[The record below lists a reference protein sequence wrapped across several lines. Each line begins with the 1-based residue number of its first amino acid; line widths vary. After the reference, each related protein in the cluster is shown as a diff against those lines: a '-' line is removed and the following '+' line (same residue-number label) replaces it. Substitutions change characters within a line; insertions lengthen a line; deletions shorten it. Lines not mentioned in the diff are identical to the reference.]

1 MIAEVYAGLQDMRP
15 PTINSAWTL
24 LCSEDRANYWKFA
37 ASDAQNYK
45 APKGPRRHDE
55 VFDGLSA
62 AIHNLD
68 HRAPSKK
75 RGIVGIP
82 RATKRLS
89 ADELQRGL
97 LRLRERLL
105 IEPDAQFFLTRV
117 FCRWVQLSRRD
128 ALVASLEALQ
138 CGHDEVGNL
147 VDDIPEHDDESA
159 QRAVLPLAQYLSSR
173 DLALVCYA
181 LAINAPAW
189 RSLLSCVAP
198 LLEISVRQSENAK
211 PPIVEEDRSPAKP
224 APSAEDFPSDFPR
237 PLNELTDEATAA
249 APSENRTPLSFGP
262 EEFQALEQA
271 FRDLQWGLEDAVS
284 AMTQERLPELDPLSR
299 RWTDLQARFGTARFY
314 LKLETDS
321 LGELRAHLLKKQ
333 ELSSQRPIFERLL
346 RVAHKFDT
354 GYTAHQ
360 PVIADAKRALA
371 LVDDGHTE
379 QLQQL
384 MPALRS
390 VEALVR
396 CGEELEEAE
405 AVAHDNAVRAA
416 YGSLLAIALQR
427 GRIIFA
433 DVPFPPPAT
442 VRDAPSAAEV
452 KSGVATTTPTLP
464 IEVQP
469 SPKAAVAGPV
479 EPLAPPTS
487 EPEASMTTLCLPAA
501 SDGRATVSE
510 SNPQELFNEGAE
522 GQVAESDSVQ
532 MQEPHSQTTATPPLA
547 PLEGTAVEIEDPLP
561 YTATFADFKK
571 LTWVDPHGRVRTA
584 PWVEPEFYNRMAEN
598 ALQAWQ
604 DGALAKAYLCAKVSD
619 PASPLNVADLAAA
632 DRLLDRPI
640 EMVSVRDPLR
650 ATRLRMALQAQA
662 LPSPTLAVT
671 VTLEALAP
679 TGPVTWSQEEAQQ
692 LCERAGFRSPALVSV
707 LCFTLTAWSSAGDPL
722 SLVRT
727 IAESTPVDPTQLAQK
742 YRDAQAELQ
751 RVVATQWN
759 AAGGRI
765 TQNHSK
771 KLWTSFVRD
780 HVAPLRDAL
789 APIKAQK
796 DNPPLAPE
804 KAKIEIQTLAKVFT
818 AIMKDGGVRKGDM
831 SAAQTGAYQIV
842 AAIERVVDAKSQL
855 RSVTSRKV
863 TRTNLPHVEIEQ
875 LLADLPSDPVECL
888 CALMLRTAW
897 TQKTASNP
905 LRLPMA
911 QLNADPEL
919 VRAISAV
926 NLASAAKTPGIS
938 VSDMEHPRLAAAL
951 ISSQSD
957 LGPQEAEVPAVFDQV
972 REYGIEHDRS
982 DILAALVPSG
992 SLFPGE
998 VELLAKRALA
1008 LGDKAFESTRQLETI
1023 WAACDVLC
1031 APKAQEYRNFVDDAY
1046 EACSFA
1052 AGDAPITETLLLQ
1065 AWLDRGLREASQA
1078 LDAIVHVRTQEAQRN
1093 SHGIGAQFEKLI
1105 AAHDYR
1111 GAMELAYPH
1120 ETAGDGEPSQV
1131 RRTMWRPEA
1140 VRKFPNPRAA
1150 LVNGRKGA
1158 TTVLSSM
1165 VSWWVSPGENDA
1177 LYRDTLRRSLYN
1189 VISGEGGHAQEVN
1202 KRRFGGRLAELRQQ
1216 KDRKTVINCAVL
1228 REWFQQTKLNPTF
1241 LPQLADFDEI
1251 VLASLTSSAQAGNAV
1266 DLYVRAAHAEGL
1278 RVLSVFLEPS
1288 IPPARRDEIA
1298 SGLRKRQ
1305 VPAVILDDIDIC
1317 RLCLTDG
1324 QADTHDFVP
1333 FLEVV
1338 FEQLDLTLISPF
1350 SSLDGQH
1357 VRLESFVG
1365 RQQDADDI
1373 AHRWEY
1379 SRLFSGRKLGK
1390 SALLRFVAKHY
1401 EGARLPSNKSLHV
1414 LFISIAGGA
1423 SPEWVV
1429 DTIID
1434 AMTKRFD
1441 LWPEAKANSLKE
1453 AVDRFAAYMKRFAD
1467 ACKDKNVLIIL
1478 DEADA
1483 FVEEQLR
1490 RYERE
1495 RDESL
1500 SFNMMK
1506 RMPASEEEGMP
1517 RVRFLFAGYR
1527 MTNTRG
1533 GVWANAGD
1541 VLVLKPL
1548 AEADATLFLRGM
1560 LARIGVDIG
1569 NHATFAARRCGY
1581 QPAVL
1586 IRFGD
1591 ALLKRIRR
1599 NSRSTS
1605 RERLL
1610 VSHEDV
1616 LATMSDPAVMEEI
1629 RTVVNN
1635 NFQGNRI
1642 AAAVFAAT
1650 LLALKDLEPGMALDD
1665 GPKNVLAKLRSIDPD
1680 SEWLASR
1687 GSDPLAQV
1695 ERQLQEFVDRELLTV
1710 SDGPRFGIREYRLKF
1725 QNFAPVLGQQD
1736 LVQEIRQH
1744 VQFLRSEEAP
1754 TRLIES
1760 VLSDTSLDAIRYV
1773 FRADSTEECALA
1785 IAAGHWMD
1793 ALVDDKAGI
1802 ADRLGYSTKAI
1813 AHAPDPDALREK
1825 LPLYRIYRDVSAAML
1840 PAFIE
1845 ARYDKPL
1852 LLIGGV
1858 DLLRNAL
1865 MRQLEGSDTALDVR
1879 AFAPLSRP
1887 ALSWWFENVRAYV
1900 FKRPELV
1907 DQIFDATLG
1916 IPLLVGQFVRCLPKM
1931 PAEDVTSQDL
1941 ELALRTFR
1949 GNMQQTAQL
1958 LMDGPENVRLTGREL
1973 ELLRI
1978 IRTVVTEVQPSFD
1991 LQDELRVAWELCP
2004 VAGLQAPFTDERDR
2018 ISLQLLISIGLLPAQ
2033 KGSSVGT
2040 VTELGRVSID
2050 RNSVLFDLL
2059 AALGPIGA
2067 G

>member
-1 MIAEVYAGLQDMRP
+1 MIAEVYTGPQDMRP
-15 PTINSAWTL
+15 ATINSAWSL
-24 LCSEDRANYWKFA
+24 LCPEDRANYWKFA
-37 ASDAQNYK
+37 ASDAQTYK
-45 APKGPRRHDE
+45 APQGPRRHDD

-62 AIHNLD
+62 AINKLGN
-68 HRAPSKK
+68 RLPSRKSV
-75 RGIVGIP
+75 IVGLP
-82 RATKRLS
+82 LVTKRLS

-97 LRLRERLL
+97 LRLREKLL
-105 IEPDAQFFLTRV
+105 IEPDAQHFLTRA
-117 FCRWVQLSRRD
+117 FCRWVQISLRD
-128 ALVASLEALQ
+128 VLIASLEVLQ
-138 CGHDEVGNL
+138 CRHDEVGNL
-147 VDDIPEHDDESA
+147 IGEIPEHDDESA
-159 QRAVLPLAQYLSSR
+159 QRFLMPLAQYLSAR
-173 DLALVCYA
+173 DLTLVCYA
-181 LAINAPAW
+181 LAMNAPAW
-189 RSLLSCVAP
+189 HPLLSCVAP
-198 LLEISVRQSENAK
+198 LLEISARKFENAE
-211 PPIVEEDRSPAKP
+211 PHIVEEGNGPVMP
-224 APSAEDFPSDFPR
+224 PPPAEDQQRDLPQ
-237 PLNELTDEATAA
+237 PLNKVTDEAAA
-249 APSENRTPLSFGP
+249 ATPSENEILLSFGF
-262 EEFQALEQA
+262 EDFQALEQE
-271 FRDLQWGLEDAVS
+271 FRDLQRGLEEAVS
-284 AMTQERLPELDPLSR
+284 AMTQERLPKLDPLFR
-299 RWTDLQARFGTARFY
+299 RWAGLHARFSTVRLF
-314 LKLETDS
+314 LKTETDS
-321 LGELRAHLLKKQ
+321 FSELRDLLLKKQ
-333 ELSSQRPIFERLL
+333 EMLSLRPTFERLL
-346 RVAHKFDT
+346 RVAHKSNS
-354 GYTAHQ
+354 GYTAHY
-360 PVIADAKRALA
+360 PVIADAECALT
-371 LVDDGHTE
+371 LLKDMQTE
-379 QLQQL
+379 QLQRLLPGLQ
-384 MPALRS
+384 S
-390 VEALVR
+390 VDALVR
-396 CGEELEEAE
+396 CGQELEEAE
-405 AVAHDNAVRAA
+405 AAAHDDVVRAS

-427 GRIIFA
+427 GRMIFV
-433 DVPFPPPAT
+433 DVPAFSQANLEVASLAENAT
-442 VRDAPSAAEV
+442 SDAVMTTQALPVKAQSSPKEAMTTPVEALAPSTSAPEAP
-452 KSGVATTTPTLP
+452 TPTWAH
-464 IEVQP
+464 
-469 SPKAAVAGPV
+469 S
-479 EPLAPPTS
+479 
-487 EPEASMTTLCLPAA
+487 AA
-501 SDGRATVSE
+501 SDCSASVSE
-510 SNPQELFNEGAE
+510 PDPQEPENAVDRGAE
-522 GQVAESDSVQ
+522 NDGVKRRETSALK
-532 MQEPHSQTTATPPLA
+532 AAAPPLA
-547 PLEGTAVEIEDPLP
+547 TSEGKSAEIEDSLP

-571 LTWVDPHGRVRTA
+571 LTWVDPHGGVRTA
-584 PWVEPEFYNRMAEN
+584 PWVEPEFYNRIAEN
-598 ALQAWQ
+598 ALKAWQ
-604 DGALAKAYLCAKVSD
+604 GGELAKAYLCAKVSD
-619 PASPLNVADLAAA
+619 PASQLNVSDLAAA

-640 EMVSVRDPLR
+640 EMASLRDPLR
-650 ATRLRMALQAQA
+650 ATRLRMALQGQAQVT
-662 LPSPTLAVT
+662 PTLAVA

-679 TGPVTWSQEEAQQ
+679 TGPVTWSLEEAQQ
-692 LCERAGFRSPALVSV
+692 LCETVGFRSLALVSV
-707 LCFTLTAWSSAGDPL
+707 LSFTLTAWSSAGDPL

-727 IAESTPVDPTQLAQK
+727 LAEAAPVDPKQLEQKCRNAQV
-742 YRDAQAELQ
+742 ELQ

-771 KLWTSFVRD
+771 KVWTSFVRD

-789 APIKAQK
+789 APIKAER
-796 DNPPLAPE
+796 DHPPLAAD
-804 KAKIEIQTLAKVFT
+804 KARSEIEALGKAFT
-818 AIMKDGGVRKGDM
+818 ALMKDAGVRKGDL
-831 SAAQTGAYQIV
+831 SAAQSGAYQIV
-842 AAIERVVDAKSQL
+842 EAIERVVDAKSRL
-855 RSVTSRKV
+855 RSVTAKKLS
-863 TRTNLPHVEIEQ
+863 RTNLPHVEIEQ
-875 LLADLPSDPVECL
+875 LLTDLPSDPVEGL
-888 CALMLRTAW
+888 CVLMLRTAW
-897 TQKTASNP
+897 TQKRGNNP

-911 QLNADPEL
+911 QLISDPEL
-919 VRAISAV
+919 VRSISAV
-926 NLASAAKTPGIS
+926 NLASAAQTPGIS
-938 VSDMEHPRLAAAL
+938 VSNMEHPRLAAAL
-951 ISSQSD
+951 ISVQAALD
-957 LGPQEAEVPAVFDQV
+957 PHEPDVAEIFDQV
-972 REYGIEHDRS
+972 REYGIEQDRS

-992 SLFPGE
+992 SLSPGE

-1031 APKAQEYRNFVDDAY
+1031 SPKAQEYRHFVDGAY

-1065 AWLDRGLREASQA
+1065 AWLDTGLREARQA
-1078 LDAIVHVRTQEAQRN
+1078 LEAIIRVRTEEAQRN
-1093 SHGIGAQFEKLI
+1093 SHGIGEQFEKLI

-1120 ETAGDGEPSQV
+1120 ETAGDGEQSQV

-1140 VRKFPNPRAA
+1140 VRKFPNPRSA
-1150 LVNGRKGA
+1150 LVNERKDA
-1158 TTVLSSM
+1158 TTALSSM
-1165 VSWWVSPGENDA
+1165 ISWWVSPGEND
-1177 LYRDTLRRSLYN
+1177 LNYRDTLRRSLYN
-1189 VISGEGGHAQEVN
+1189 VVSGEGGHAQEVN
-1202 KRRFGGRLAELRQQ
+1202 KRRFGGRLAELR
-1216 KDRKTVINCAVL
+1216 KHKERKTTINCAVL
-1228 REWFQQTKLNPTF
+1228 REWFQLTKLNPTF

-1251 VLASLTSSAQAGNAV
+1251 VLASLPSSAQAGNAV
-1266 DLYVRAAHAEGL
+1266 DLYVRAAHAEGS
-1278 RVLSVFLEPS
+1278 RVLSVFLEPN

-1305 VPAVILDDIDIC
+1305 VPVVILDDLDIC
-1317 RLCLTDG
+1317 RLCLTVGETD
-1324 QADTHDFVP
+1324 AHDFVP

-1338 FEQLDLTLISPF
+1338 FEQLDLALISPF

-1365 RQQDADDI
+1365 RQQVAEEI

-1390 SALLRFVAKHY
+1390 SALLRFVARHY
-1401 EGARLPSNKSLHV
+1401 EGMRLPSNKSLHV

-1434 AMTKRFD
+1434 AMIKRFD
-1441 LWPEAKANSLKE
+1441 LWPEAEANILKD
-1453 AVDRFAAYMKRFAD
+1453 AVDRFAAYMKLFAETR
-1467 ACKDKNVLIIL
+1467 KDKNVLIIL

-1495 RDESL
+1495 RDQSL

-1506 RMPASEEEGMP
+1506 RMPESDDEGMP

-1548 AEADATLFLRGM
+1548 AEADATLFLQGM
-1560 LARIGVDIG
+1560 LARIGVDIA

-1591 ALLKRIRR
+1591 ALLKRIQR
-1599 NSRSTS
+1599 NSRSPS

-1616 LATMSDPAVMEEI
+1616 LATMSDPSVMEEI

-1635 NFQGNRI
+1635 NFQGNRV

-1665 GPKNVLAKLRSIDPD
+1665 GPKHVLAKLRSIDPD

-1773 FRADSTEECALA
+1773 FRADSTEECSLV
-1785 IAAGHWMD
+1785 IAAGHWVN
-1793 ALVDDKAGI
+1793 ALVDEKTGI
-1802 ADRLGYSTKAI
+1802 ADRLGYSKKAI
-1813 AHAPDPDALREK
+1813 AHAPDPDALHEK
-1825 LPLYRIYRDVSAAML
+1825 LPRYRIYRDVSATML
-1840 PAFIE
+1840 PAFID
-1845 ARYDKPL
+1845 ARYERPL

-1865 MRQLEGSDTALDVR
+1865 TRQLEGSDTTLDVR
-1879 AFAPLSRP
+1879 AFAPLSR
-1887 ALSWWFENVRAYV
+1887 ATLSWWFENVQAYV

-1916 IPLLVGQFVRCLPKM
+1916 IPLLVGEFARCLQKQ
-1931 PAEDVTSQDL
+1931 PAEDVTVHDL
-1941 ELALRTFR
+1941 EAALSTFR
-1949 GNMQQTAQL
+1949 ANMRQTAQL
-1958 LMDGPENVRLTGREL
+1958 LMDGPDAVRLTSREL
-1973 ELLRI
+1973 ELLRM
-1978 IRTVVTEVQPSFD
+1978 IRTVVTEVQSSFD

-2004 VAGLQAPFTDERDR
+2004 VVRLQPPFTDERDR
-2018 ISLQLLISIGLLPAQ
+2018 ISLQLLMSIGLLPKQ
-2033 KGSSVGT
+2033 KGSSIGSVM
-2040 VTELGRVSID
+2040 ELGRVSID
-2050 RNSVLFDLL
+2050 SNSALFDLL

-2067 G
+2067 V

>member
-1 MIAEVYAGLQDMRP
+1 MVAKIHTGPQEMGSA
-15 PTINSAWTL
+15 TINSAWTFL
-24 LCSEDRANYWKFA
+24 RPEDCANYWAFA

-45 APKGPRRHDE
+45 APKGPRRHDD

-62 AIHNLD
+62 AIHKLGN
-68 HRAPSKK
+68 RAPSRKSV
-75 RGIVGIP
+75 IVGLP
-82 RATKRLS
+82 LAAKRLS

-105 IEPDAQFFLTRV
+105 IEPGAQPFLTRA
-117 FCRWVQLSRRD
+117 FCRWVQLSCRD
-128 ALVASLEALQ
+128 ALIASLEALQ

-147 VDDIPEHDDESA
+147 VGEIPEHDGESA
-159 QRAVLPLAQYLSSR
+159 ERAVMPLSQYLDAR

-181 LAINAPAW
+181 LAMNAPAW
-189 RSLLSCVAP
+189 RPLLSCVAP
-198 LLEISVRQSENAK
+198 LMEITARQPEKAE
-211 PPIVEEDRSPAKP
+211 PPIVEEGSGPVTP
-224 APSAEDFPSDFPR
+224 TPLAEDPPSDLPP
-237 PLNELTDEATAA
+237 PLNEVTAA
-249 APSENRTPLSFGP
+249 APSENQTPLSFGP
-262 EEFQALEQA
+262 EDFQALEQE
-271 FRDLQWGLEDAVS
+271 FRDLQRLFEDAVS
-284 AMTQERLPELDPLSR
+284 AMTQERLPELDALSR
-299 RWTDLQARFGTARFY
+299 RWVGLHARFSAVRLC
-314 LKLETDS
+314 LKTETDS
-321 LGELRAHLLKKQ
+321 LSELRDLLRKKQ
-333 ELSSQRPIFERLL
+333 DMSSLHPTFERLL
-346 RVAHKFDT
+346 RVAHKSDP
-354 GYTAHQ
+354 GYTAHH
-360 PVIADAKRALA
+360 PVIGDAELALA
-371 LVDDGHTE
+371 LLKDGQTE
-379 QLQQL
+379 QLQRL
-384 MPALRS
+384 MPGLRS
-390 VEALVR
+390 VDALVR
-396 CGEELEEAE
+396 CGGELEEAE
-405 AVAHDNAVRAA
+405 AAAHDDVVRAA

-427 GRIIFA
+427 GRMIFA
-433 DVPFPPPAT
+433 EVPALPPAT
-442 VRDAPSAAEV
+442 VQDARSAADATSDAAMNTPALSV
-452 KSGVATTTPTLP
+452 KA
-464 IEVQP
+464 QP
-469 SPKAAVAGPV
+469 SPKEAVADSV
-479 EPLAPPTS
+479 EPLAPSTSAPDALMPT
-487 EPEASMTTLCLPAA
+487 PGHPAA
-501 SDGRATVSE
+501 SDCSVSV
-510 SNPQELFNEGAE
+510 SDPNPQEPSHEDVVAM
-522 GQVAESDSVQ
+522 VAETDAVKR
-532 MQEPHSQTTATPPLA
+532 QEPPYPTTAAPPLTSS
-547 PLEGTAVEIEDPLP
+547 EGTAVEIEDPLP

-571 LTWVDPHGRVRTA
+571 STWVDPHGGVRTA
-584 PWVEPEFYNRMAEN
+584 PWVEPAFYNRVAEN
-598 ALQAWQ
+598 ALQAWK
-604 DGALAKAYLCAKVSD
+604 GGELAKAYLCAKVSD
-619 PASPLNVADLAAA
+619 PASQLNVADLAAA

-640 EMVSVRDPLR
+640 EMASLRDPLR
-650 ATRLRMALQAQA
+650 ATRLRMALQGQAQA
-662 LPSPTLAVT
+662 IPTLAVA

-679 TGPVTWSQEEAQQ
+679 TEPVTWSLEEAQQ
-692 LCERAGFRSPALVSV
+692 LCETAGFRSPALVSV
-707 LCFTLTAWSSAGDPL
+707 LSFTLTAWSSAGDPL

-727 IAESTPVDPTQLAQK
+727 LAEATPVDPTQLAQK
-742 YRDAQAELQ
+742 CRDAQVELQ

-771 KLWTSFVRD
+771 KVWTNFVRN
-780 HVAPLRDAL
+780 HVAPLRDSL
-789 APIKAQK
+789 APIKEERER
-796 DNPPLAPE
+796 PPLAAD
-804 KAKIEIQTLAKVFT
+804 KARSKIEALGKAF
-818 AIMKDGGVRKGDM
+818 AAMMKDGEVRKGDL
-831 SAAQTGAYQIV
+831 SAAQSGAYQIV
-842 AAIERVVDAKSQL
+842 AAIERVVDAKSRL
-855 RSVTSRKV
+855 RSVTTKKV
-863 TRTNLPHVEIEQ
+863 SRTNLPHVEIEQ
-875 LLADLPSDPVECL
+875 LLIDLPSDPVEGL

-897 TQKTASNP
+897 TQKTESNP

-911 QLNADPEL
+911 QLHSDPEL
-919 VRAISAV
+919 VRAISAA
-926 NLASAAKTPGIS
+926 NLASAAKSPSIS

-951 ISSQSD
+951 ISVQAALD
-957 LGPQEAEVPAVFDQV
+957 LKEPDVAGTFDQI

-992 SLFPGE
+992 SLSPGE
-998 VELLAKRALA
+998 VELLAKRALT

-1031 APKAQEYRNFVDDAY
+1031 APKAQEYRHFVDGAY

-1065 AWLDRGLREASQA
+1065 AWLDTGLQEASQA
-1078 LDAIVHVRTQEAQRN
+1078 LDEIVRVRTEEARRN

-1120 ETAGDGEPSQV
+1120 ETAGDGEQSQV

-1150 LVNGRKGA
+1150 LVNERKGA

-1165 VSWWVSPGENDA
+1165 VSWWVSPGEND
-1177 LYRDTLRRSLYN
+1177 LNYRDTLRRSLYN

-1202 KRRFGGRLAELRQQ
+1202 KRRFGGRLAELRQH
-1216 KDRKTVINCAVL
+1216 KERKTTINCAVL
-1228 REWFQQTKLNPTF
+1228 CEWFQLTKLNPTF

-1251 VLASLTSSAQAGNAV
+1251 VLASLPSSAQAGNAI
-1266 DLYVRAAHAEGL
+1266 DLYVRAAHAEGS
-1278 RVLSVFLEPS
+1278 RVLSVFLEPN

-1305 VPAVILDDIDIC
+1305 VPAVILDDLDIC

-1324 QADTHDFVP
+1324 QTDAHDFVP

-1338 FEQLDLTLISPF
+1338 FEQLDLALISPF

-1365 RQQDADDI
+1365 RQQVAEEI
-1373 AHRWEY
+1373 AYRWEY

-1390 SALLRFVAKHY
+1390 SALLRFVARHY
-1401 EGARLPSNKSLHV
+1401 EGVRLSSNKSLHV

-1441 LWPEAKANSLKE
+1441 LWPEAEVNTLKD
-1453 AVDRFAAYMKRFAD
+1453 AVDRFAAYMKRFTEAR
-1467 ACKDKNVLIIL
+1467 KDKNVLIIL

-1495 RDESL
+1495 RDQSL

-1506 RMPASEEEGMP
+1506 RMPESDDEGMP

-1599 NSRSTS
+1599 NSRSPS

-1616 LATMSDPAVMEEI
+1616 LATMSDPSVMEEI

-1635 NFQGNRI
+1635 NFQGNRV

-1665 GPKNVLAKLRSIDPD
+1665 GPKHVLAKLRSIDPD
-1680 SEWLASR
+1680 SEWLTSR

-1785 IAAGHWMD
+1785 IAAGHWVD
-1793 ALVDDKAGI
+1793 ALVDEKAGI

-1813 AHAPDPDALREK
+1813 AHARDPDVLHEK

-1840 PAFIE
+1840 PAFID
-1845 ARYDKPL
+1845 AKYKRPL

-1858 DLLRNAL
+1858 DLLRNA
-1865 MRQLEGSDTALDVR
+1865 MTRQLEGSETTLDVR
-1879 AFAPLSRP
+1879 AFAPLSR
-1887 ALSWWFENVRAYV
+1887 ATLSWWFENVQAYV

-1916 IPLLVGQFVRCLPKM
+1916 IPLLVGEFARCLQKL
-1931 PAEDVTSQDL
+1931 PAEDVTAHDL
-1941 ELALRTFR
+1941 EATLSAFR
-1949 GNMQQTAQL
+1949 ANMHQTAQL
-1958 LMDGPENVRLTGREL
+1958 LMDGPEAVRLTGREL
-1973 ELLRI
+1973 ELLRV
-1978 IRTVVTEVQPSFD
+1978 IRTVVTEVQSSFD

-2018 ISLQLLISIGLLPAQ
+2018 ISLQLLMSIGLLPAQ
-2033 KGSSVGT
+2033 KGSCVGT
-2040 VTELGRVSID
+2040 ISELGRVSID
-2050 RNSVLFDLL
+2050 RNSALFDLL
-2059 AALGPIGA
+2059 AALGPIDA
-2067 G
+2067 V

>member
-1 MIAEVYAGLQDMRP
+1 M
-15 PTINSAWTL
+15 
-24 LCSEDRANYWKFA
+24 
-37 ASDAQNYK
+37 
-45 APKGPRRHDE
+45 
-55 VFDGLSA
+55 
-62 AIHNLD
+62 
-68 HRAPSKK
+68 
-75 RGIVGIP
+75 
-82 RATKRLS
+82 
-89 ADELQRGL
+89 
-97 LRLRERLL
+97 
-105 IEPDAQFFLTRV
+105 IEPNAHHFLTNA

-128 ALVASLEALQ
+128 VLVSSLEALE

-147 VDDIPEHDDESA
+147 VGAIPEHDDESA
-159 QRAVLPLAQYLSSR
+159 QQAIMPLAHNLDAS

-181 LAINAPAW
+181 LVMNAPAW
-189 RSLLSCVAP
+189 RPLLSCVAP
-198 LLEISVRQSENAK
+198 LQEIIACQLEKSE
-211 PPIVEEDRSPAKP
+211 PPILQEDRGAVTRTPP
-224 APSAEDFPSDFPR
+224 DEDPSRDLSQ
-237 PLNELTDEATAA
+237 PLNEVTDEAAVGGPNENQ
-249 APSENRTPLSFGP
+249 PSLSFGP
-262 EEFQALEQA
+262 ENFQALEKE
-271 FRDLQWGLEDAVS
+271 FRDLQRGLEEAVF
-284 AMTQERLPELDPLSR
+284 AMTQERLPEFDPLSR
-299 RWTDLQARFGTARFY
+299 RWVSLHARFSTFRVC
-314 LKLETDS
+314 LEADTDS
-321 LGELRAHLLKKQ
+321 LHELRDLFLKKQ
-333 ELSSQRPIFERLL
+333 ETLSLNPILERLL
-346 RVAHKFDT
+346 RVAHKSDP
-354 GYTAHQ
+354 GYIAHH
-360 PVIADAKRALA
+360 PVIADAERALA
-371 LVDDGHTE
+371 LLKSGQTE
-379 QLQQL
+379 QLQHL
-384 MPALRS
+384 MPGLMS
-390 VEALVR
+390 VDALVR
-396 CGEELEEAE
+396 CGGELEEAE
-405 AVAHDNAVRAA
+405 AAAHDDLVRAA

-433 DVPFPPPAT
+433 VLPPPPPAP
-442 VRDAPSAAEV
+442 VQDARSATD
-452 KSGVATTTPTLP
+452 VAADDPLHSVTNAPALP
-464 IEVQP
+464 VEAQP
-469 SPKAAVAGPV
+469 SPEETVVDPVGPLTSLFSAPDGATALQGGHPA
-479 EPLAPPTS
+479 EPDCS
-487 EPEASMTTLCLPAA
+487 S
-501 SDGRATVSE
+501 SVSI
-510 SNPQELFNEGAE
+510 P
-522 GQVAESDSVQ
+522 DS
-532 MQEPHSQTTATPPLA
+532 QEPSRGYKTAMEKTGAVESARPPSPTAETPRLTPS
-547 PLEGTAVEIEDPLP
+547 EGTAAEIEDALP
-561 YTATFADFKK
+561 YAATFSDFKK
-571 LTWVDPHGRVRTA
+571 AAWVDPHGRVRTA
-584 PWVEPEFYNRMAEN
+584 PWVEPQFYNRIAET
-598 ALQAWQ
+598 ALQAWR
-604 DGALAKAYLCAKVSD
+604 GGELAKAYLCAKVSG
-619 PASPLNVADLAAA
+619 PASQLNVEDLAAA
-632 DRLLDRPI
+632 DRLLDRPVEI
-640 EMVSVRDPLR
+640 ASLRDPLR
-650 ATRLRMALQAQA
+650 AARLRMALQGQAQ
-662 LPSPTLAVT
+662 SIPTLAVA

-679 TGPVTWSQEEAQQ
+679 TGPVTWSSEEAQQ

-707 LCFTLTAWSSAGDPL
+707 LAFSLTAWSSAGDPL
-722 SLVRT
+722 SLVRAF
-727 IAESTPVDPTQLAQK
+727 AEATPINPTQLAQQC
-742 YRDAQAELQ
+742 RDAQVDLQ

-765 TQNHSK
+765 TQNSSK
-771 KLWTSFVRD
+771 KVWTHFVRD
-780 HVAPLRDAL
+780 HVAPLRDTL
-789 APIKAQK
+789 APIKSER
-796 DNPPLAPE
+796 DSSPLAADNARSKVE
-804 KAKIEIQTLAKVFT
+804 ALGKAFA
-818 AIMKDGGVRKGDM
+818 AMMKDGGVRKRDL
-831 SAAQTGAYQIV
+831 SAAQSGAYQIV
-842 AAIERVVDAKSQL
+842 AAIERVVDAKSRL
-855 RSVTSRKV
+855 RSVTAKKIS
-863 TRTNLPHVEIEQ
+863 RTNLPHVEIEQ
-875 LLADLPSDPVECL
+875 LLADLPSDPIEGL

-897 TQKTASNP
+897 TQKTATNP

-911 QLNADPEL
+911 QLNSDPEII
-919 VRAISAV
+919 RAISAA
-926 NLASAAKTPGIS
+926 NLASAAKTAGIS
-938 VSDMEHPRLAAAL
+938 VSDMEHPGLAAAL
-951 ISSQSD
+951 ISAQAD
-957 LGPQEAEVPAVFDQV
+957 PDPHEIDVATVFDQV
-972 REYGIEHDRS
+972 REYGIEQDRS

-992 SLFPGE
+992 SLLPGE

-1008 LGDKAFESTRQLETI
+1008 LGDKAFESTRQLESI
-1023 WAACDVLC
+1023 WAACDVLS
-1031 APKAQEYRNFVDDAY
+1031 APRAQEYRHFVDSAY

-1052 AGDAPITETLLLQ
+1052 AGDAPIAETLLLQ
-1065 AWLDRGLREASQA
+1065 AWLDRGLREASQV
-1078 LDAIVHVRTQEAQRN
+1078 LDQIVRVRTEEAQRN
-1093 SHGIGAQFEKLI
+1093 SLGIGAQFEKLI
-1105 AAHDYR
+1105 SVHDYR
-1111 GAMELAYPH
+1111 GAMELAYPN
-1120 ETAGDGEPSQV
+1120 ETAGDGEQSPV

-1150 LVNGRKGA
+1150 LVKERKGS
-1158 TTVLSSM
+1158 TTFLSSL
-1165 VSWWVSPGENDA
+1165 VSWWVSPGENDL

-1202 KRRFGGRLAELRQQ
+1202 KRRFGGRLAELRQH
-1216 KDRKTVINCAVL
+1216 KERKTIINCAVL
-1228 REWFQQTKLNPTF
+1228 REWFQLTKLNPTF

-1251 VLASLTSSAQAGNAV
+1251 VLASMPSSAQAGNAV
-1266 DLYVRAAHAEGL
+1266 DLYVRAAHAEGS

-1288 IPPARRDEIA
+1288 ISPGRRDEIA

-1305 VPAVILDDIDIC
+1305 VPAVILDDLDIC

-1324 QADTHDFVP
+1324 HANTHDFVP

-1365 RQQDADDI
+1365 RQQDAEDI

-1390 SALLRFVAKHY
+1390 SALLRFVARHY
-1401 EGARLPSNKSLHV
+1401 EGVRLPSNKSLHV

-1434 AMTKRFD
+1434 AMTKRFE
-1441 LWPEAKANSLKE
+1441 LWPEAEANSLKD
-1453 AVDRFAAYMKRFAD
+1453 AVDRFAAYMKRFA
-1467 ACKDKNVLIIL
+1467 AERKDKNVLIIL

-1495 RDESL
+1495 RDRSL

-1506 RMPASEEEGMP
+1506 RMPESEDEGMP

-1527 MTNTRG
+1527 ITNTRG

-1548 AEADATLFLRGM
+1548 AEADATLFLQGM

-1591 ALLKRIRR
+1591 ALLKRIQR
-1599 NSRSTS
+1599 NSRSPS

-1635 NFQGNRI
+1635 NFQGNRV

-1665 GPKNVLAKLRSIDPD
+1665 GPKHVLSKLRSIDPD
-1680 SEWLASR
+1680 SEWLTSR

-1802 ADRLGYSTKAI
+1802 ADRLGYSTKAV
-1813 AHAPDPDALREK
+1813 AYARDPNALHEK
-1825 LPLYRIYRDVSAAML
+1825 LPRYRIYRGVSAAML
-1840 PAFIE
+1840 PTFIE
-1845 ARYDKPL
+1845 ARCEKPL

-1858 DLLRNAL
+1858 DLLRDAL

-1879 AFAPLSRP
+1879 AFAPLSR
-1887 ALSWWFENVRAYV
+1887 ATLSWWFENVQAYV
-1900 FKRPELV
+1900 FKRPEFV

-1916 IPLLVGQFVRCLPKM
+1916 IPLLVGEFAHCLPKL
-1931 PAEDVTSQDL
+1931 PAEDVTAHDL
-1941 ELALRTFR
+1941 EVALSAFR
-1949 GNMQQTAQL
+1949 GKMQHIAQL
-1958 LMDGPENVRLTGREL
+1958 LTTGPEAVRLTGREL
-1973 ELLRI
+1973 ELLRM
-1978 IRTVVTEVQPSFD
+1978 IRTVVMEVQPSFD

-2004 VAGLQAPFTDERDR
+2004 ATGLQAPFTDERDR
-2018 ISLQLLISIGLLPAQ
+2018 ISLQLLMSIGLLPAQ
-2033 KGSSVGT
+2033 EGSSVGN

-2050 RNSVLFDLL
+2050 RNSALFDLL

-2067 G
+2067 V